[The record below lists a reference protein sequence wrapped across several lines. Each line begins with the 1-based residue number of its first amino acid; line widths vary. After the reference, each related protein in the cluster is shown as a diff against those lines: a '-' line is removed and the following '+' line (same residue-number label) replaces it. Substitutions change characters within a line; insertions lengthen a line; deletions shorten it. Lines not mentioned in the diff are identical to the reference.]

1 VNNWGRYI
9 LIFVCFA
16 LFALLIH
23 CQSHTNISSVDGY
36 LNLNDTVKYMGKD
49 ACQGCHQDIH
59 ASFNQHG
66 MGLSFDLAT
75 REKSAAQYGN
85 HVVLHDSVKN
95 LNYHPYWSKDSLY
108 IMEFRLNGIDT
119 THKRVEYVKYVV
131 GSGQHTNSHIFEDNG
146 YLYQAPITFFTQDGV
161 WDLAPGFEGGAN
173 TSFNRIISAECMSCH
188 NGASAEF
195 VHTSLNKFN
204 HVPNGISCENCHGAG
219 ELHIKQKLAGI
230 KVDTAKHIDYS
241 IVNPKDLTRK
251 QQMDLCQRCHL
262 QGISVLND
270 GKSFYDFKPS
280 QHLSDVMQ
288 VFLPEYEED
297 NHFIMASHAERLRKS
312 ECFKQSEMTCLT
324 CHDPHISS
332 TTLGD
337 EHYNAKCLSCHTTN
351 HTQCSKE
358 DETSNCISCHL
369 PKSTTIDIPHVT
381 IHDHFIRKEYTPV
394 DKDKVATFVRLQCMT
409 QENPDPITMAKGYLS
424 FYEKYTQDEALL
436 DSALYYL
443 RASNDPNDAYRKTS
457 VHYFY
462 LANRY
467 NEIEPFETKDAWT
480 NYRIGESRTNNSEA
494 IRFYRKAVKGKPQ
507 VSEFRNKLATMY
519 MANNQLDSAANHIN
533 FVLKENPKNKRAL
546 TNAGYLAA
554 SKQQYEQAIALYS
567 QVLSLDPDY
576 EQAMVNKAGL
586 IWHFNGKNEAKALIN
601 RVLEINPN
609 NQQALN
615 LKSTFTE

>member
-1 VNNWGRYI
+1 M
-9 LIFVCFA
+9 
-16 LFALLIH
+16 LFAVLIH
-23 CQSHTNISSVDGY
+23 CQSKTTTPHASGY
-36 LNLNDTVKYMGKD
+36 LNLSDTVKYMGKD
-49 ACQGCHQDIH
+49 ACQGCHQEIH
-59 ASFNQHG
+59 ANFNAHG
-66 MGLSFDLAT
+66 MGLSFDLASS
-75 REKSAAQYGN
+75 EKSSAEYGS
-85 HVVLHDSVKN
+85 HVLLHDSVKN
-95 LNYHPYWSKDSLY
+95 LSYHPYWTNDSLY
-108 IMEFRLNGIDT
+108 IMEFRLKNGDT
-119 THKRVEYVKYVV
+119 IHKRIEHVKYVV
-131 GSGQHTNSHIFEDNG
+131 GSGQHTNSHIFEKNG
-146 YLYQAPITFFTQDGV
+146 YLYQAPITFFTQKGV

-219 ELHIKQKLAGI
+219 ELHIKNKLAGI
-230 KVDTAKHIDYS
+230 KVDTAKDIDYS

-312 ECFKQSEMTCLT
+312 ECFNQSEMTCLT

-337 EHYNAKCLSCHTTN
+337 EHYNAKCLSCHTTS

-358 DETSNCISCHL
+358 DNTSNCISCHL

-381 IHDHFIRKEYTPV
+381 IHDHFIRKEYTPI

-409 QENPDPITMAKGYLS
+409 QKNPDALTMAKGYLS

-436 DSALYYL
+436 DSAFYYL
-443 RASNDPNDAYRKTS
+443 RKSTDPNDEYRKTS

-467 NEIEPFETKDAWT
+467 KEIEPFETDDAWT
-480 NYRIGESRTNNSEA
+480 NYRIGEAREDFKES
-494 IRFYRKAVKGKPQ
+494 IIYFIKAVKSKPH
-507 VSEFRNKLATMY
+507 VSEFRNKLATKY
-519 MANNQLDSAANHIN
+519 LASSQFDSATTHIH
-533 FVLKENPKNKRAL
+533 FVLAENPNNKRAL

-554 SKQQYEQAIALYS
+554 SQEQYEKAIEIYNK
-567 QVLSLDPDY
+567 VLRLDPDY

-586 IWHFNGKNEAKALIN
+586 IWHFDGKSEAKELIK
-601 RVLEINPN
+601 RVLDINPT

-615 LKSTFTE
+615 LKRNFES